1 MRIRRVEARAFGP
14 FEGQELELA
23 SGMNVVSGPNESGKS
38 TWHGALY
45 AGLCGMRRGRGRART
60 EDQDFTDSHRPWNLD
75 RWEVAAVVELGDGRT
90 LELRHDLDGKV
101 DSRITDLGT
110 GADVSAD
117 YMHDGAPDGAALLG
131 LTRDV
136 LPSTIFVRQAD
147 ILAVTA
153 SGDNLQEQLQR
164 AASTS
169 GQDATAQEALALI
182 ESFRSDEV
190 GSTVRHSTKPLRAA
204 TVRREQCEREL
215 ASVRE
220 QHEEYLRLLHDAQDA
235 EEAAEHAQ
243 RVLGVARAL
252 KGREE
257 VAERER
263 RLKRAEE
270 LARDLPAE
278 RPPPRTGRPT
288 AEEEELRQALS
299 NFKERPE
306 PRPVPEGRSAEAIQR
321 ELSSLP
327 EPPSGDTEVHDSVAR
342 TFEQWRDRAVALET
356 SRSEKV
362 DEPEQPVED
371 VDPSELRRLA
381 DALEVSL
388 PDVDPDLRRQVEAA
402 RATRAKRGLSA
413 PLLIGVALVVAGV
426 LLVVVRQQAVGFV
439 LLAAGAAAVALSNIW
454 KSGSD
459 PDKAAQLEARLTFQ
473 EEARRQAEV
482 RRQNSLDRLEA
493 LELGDSAQELRR
505 LAQQIDR
512 AEIELSRR
520 KAWEARVRRIANGFQ
535 EAEQALR
542 QALVERGI
550 VEAEDSEPQPDDL
563 VEHYKRD
570 CRVRSEQARLASR
583 RPDLESELR
592 TRKSAEEAHEEA
604 ARDRAEAQSRLQRAA
619 EAVGISDPDLPQAAE
634 TWLKQEEARE
644 ERNNTLRERWAELDG
659 VLEGDTVE
667 ELREEVDL
675 RKANLPPLEEDWEE
689 LGGPELLDRFARIE
703 EEAQEKGRV
712 AAELHGRVS
721 DRGRNL
727 PSVPAAEE
735 AFEKAEQELR
745 RVQRLDGTL
754 ERTHEF
760 LSNARE
766 QVQRLISPRLKTAVE
781 RRLPAITAGR
791 YTEALVDPDSLEV
804 KVRAPGRDWRP
815 ASRLSHGT
823 TEQIY
828 LLLRI
833 GLVEFIAT
841 TSEPA
846 PLILDDV
853 TVQCDSVRTEALLEM
868 LHELSLERQIIVFSQ
883 EQQVLDWARREL
895 GSERDKLIEL
905 NAETIA
911 A

>member
-1 MRIRRVEARAFGP
+1 MRIRKVEARAFGP
-14 FEGQELELA
+14 LEGQELELA
-23 SGMNVVSGPNESGKS
+23 SGMNVVYGPNESGKS

-117 YMHDGAPDGAALLG
+117 CMHDGAPDGAALLG
-131 LTRDV
+131 LARDV
-136 LPSTIFVRQAD
+136 LPSTVFVRQAD
-147 ILAVTA
+147 ILAVAA

-169 GQDATAQEALALI
+169 GQDATAQEALGLI
-182 ESFRSDEV
+182 ESFRSEEV
-190 GSTVRHSTKPLRAA
+190 GSTVRHSTKPLRVA

-215 ASVRE
+215 ASARE
-220 QHEEYLRLLHDAQDA
+220 QHEEYLRLLHDAQEA
-235 EEAAEHAQ
+235 EEAAEHAR

-263 RLKRAEE
+263 RLKRAEG

-278 RPPPRTGRPT
+278 RPPPRTGPT
-288 AEEEELRQALS
+288 AEVEELRQALS

-306 PRPVPEGRSAEAIQR
+306 PRPVLDGRSAEEIQR
-321 ELSSLP
+321 ELGSLP

-342 TFEQWRDRAVALET
+342 AFEQWRDRAVALET

-362 DEPEQPVED
+362 EEPEQPVED

-381 DALEVSL
+381 DALQVSL

-402 RATRAKRGLSA
+402 RAARAKGGLSA
-413 PLLIGVALVVAGV
+413 PLLIGAALVVAGV
-426 LLVVVRQQAVGFV
+426 ALVVVGQQAVGFV
-439 LLAAGAAAVALSNIW
+439 LLAAGAAALALSNVW

-459 PDKAAQLEARLTFQ
+459 PDETTQLEARLTLQ

-493 LELGDSAQELRR
+493 LELGDSPQELRR
-505 LAQQIDR
+505 LAQRIDR
-512 AEIELSRR
+512 AEIERSRR
-520 KAWEARVRRIANGFQ
+520 KEWEARVRLVANAFE
-535 EAEQALR
+535 EAEQVLR
-542 QALVERGI
+542 DALVERGI
-550 VEAEDSEPQPDDL
+550 VEAEDSERQPDDL
-563 VEHYKRD
+563 VEHYKRH

-583 RPDLESELR
+583 RRDLESEFR
-592 TRKSAEEAHEEA
+592 TRQSAEDAHEVA
-604 ARDRAEAQSRLQRAA
+604 ASDRAEARSRLQRAA
-619 EAVGISDPDLPQAAE
+619 EAVGIFDAEDCALPAE
-634 TWLKQEEARE
+634 TWLKQDEARE

-659 VLEGDTVE
+659 VLEGDTLE

-675 RKANLPPLEEDWEE
+675 RKANLPPLPEDWEQ

-703 EEAQEKGRV
+703 QEAQEKDRL

-735 AFEKAEQELR
+735 ALEKAEQELR
-745 RVQRLDGTL
+745 RVRRLDETL
-754 ERTHEF
+754 GRTHEF

-766 QVQRLISPRLKTAVE
+766 QVQRLISPRLKNAVE

-804 KVRAPGRDWRP
+804 KVRGAGGDWRP

-841 TSEPA
+841 TGEPA

-853 TVQCDSVRTEALLEM
+853 TVQCDSARTEALLEM
-868 LHELSLERQIIVFSQ
+868 LHELSLERQIVVFSQ

-895 GSERDKLIEL
+895 GSERDKLVEL
-905 NAETIA
+905 DTGTIA